1 MPNLIAVLKL
11 IALALVVVFLAMLLL
26 GELDASLNVS
36 R

>member
-1 MPNLIAVLKL
+1 MNAYAVLKL
-11 IALALVVVFLAMLLL
+11 IALALVVVLLALLLL

>member
-1 MPNLIAVLKL
+1 MNVYAVLKL
-11 IALALVVVFLAMLLL
+11 IALALVVVILAMLLL

>member
-1 MPNLIAVLKL
+1 MNVYAVLKL
-11 IALALVVVFLAMLLL
+11 IALALVVVLLAMLLL

>member
-1 MPNLIAVLKL
+1 MNAYAVLKL

>member
-1 MPNLIAVLKL
+1 MPNFYAVLKL
-11 IALALVVVFLAMLLL
+11 IALALVVVILALLLL